1 MYLTGLHVF
10 GIKLISDLQLS
21 FVRGESP
28 RMWTV
33 LLGENGLSKTTILQ
47 CIAMAG
53 MGTNKANQ
61 LANVSSL
68 HPLRRELRN
77 GRGVIAGYPG
87 GIRAEFVAPRAN
99 DLPGLLDPR
108 DSQPVLYSELT
119 RHAGWSDLKGTS
131 LWRMRDGRTLGE
143 KLNPLVEIR
152 GRGLSDYFLA
162 GYGVT
167 RSLPIPDS
175 SPSPR
180 DPASDRVRSLFD
192 PNWRVTATD
201 FARRFPAVL
210 VEGKPSVFAQ
220 SYERILNTV
229 LIESG
234 LLSGI
239 ERFRL
244 SEDNTDDKFEQT
256 IDAETSISVPASW
269 LSHGYQ
275 STVAWVADLVGQIIL
290 DQVES
295 GAADLS
301 ADEFVGL
308 VLVDELDLHL
318 HPSWQRRLVSTLKRV
333 FPKLQFIATTH
344 SPIVLAGLEA
354 DEIIRLK
361 RAPDGGVIAETN
373 TTNPAFLTP
382 TELLNEFFGF
392 GDEFPS
398 EVGQQMHEYMVLATN
413 PFRDDDEEA
422 QLAALRA
429 ELTAKNAA
437 PSIQPTPRRAA
448 TGQS

>member
-10 GIKLISDLQLS
+10 GIKLISDLRLN
-21 FVRGESP
+21 FMRGESP

-61 LANVSSL
+61 LVNVSSL

-77 GRGVIAGYPG
+77 GRAVVAGYPG
-87 GIRAEFVAPRAN
+87 GIRAEFVAPRVRER
-99 DLPGLLDPR
+99 PGFMETLDAT
-108 DSQPVLYSELT
+108 PVLYSELT
-119 RHAGWSDLKGTS
+119 RLIDWSDLKGRS
-131 LWRMRDGRTLGE
+131 FWRSQDDTKSGD
-143 KLNPLVEIR
+143 NPLVEIR
-152 GRGLSDYFLA
+152 GRGLPDYFLA
-162 GYGVT
+162 AYGVT

-201 FARRFPAVL
+201 FARRFPAEL
-210 VEGKPSVFAQ
+210 VKGKQ
-220 SYERILNTV
+220 SIFGRTYESILNAV

-244 SEDNTDDKFEQT
+244 SNDNTDDKFEQKVDT
-256 IDAETSISVPASW
+256 ETSISVPASW

-275 STVAWVADLVGQIIL
+275 STVAWIADLVGQIIL

-295 GAADLS
+295 GTDGLR

-318 HPSWQRRLVSTLKRV
+318 HPSWQRRLVSTLKKV

-354 DEIIRLK
+354 DEIVRLK

-398 EVGQQMHEYMVLATN
+398 EVGQRMHEYMVLATN
-413 PFRDDDEEA
+413 PFRDDEEEQ
-422 QLAALRA
+422 QLDALRA
-429 ELTAKNAA
+429 ELTEKKAA
-437 PSIQPTPRRAA
+437 PAIQPTPRKAA
-448 TGQS
+448 TEQS